1 MYCYKCG
8 SEMRYIHHET
18 INQCTKCDFQ
28 SSLRAIVEEMS
39 VSNGELQKAVVDH
52 IDKEYKFLKDLL
64 LSPQATAKIQIAC
77 KDRLEELN
85 VFKKAAQKLSADELQ
100 DLT

>member
-8 SEMRYIHHET
+8 SEMKFTSDET

-28 SSLRAIVEEMS
+28 SSLRAIVEEM
-39 VSNGELQKAVVDH
+39 GESSADLQKAVVDH
-52 IDKEYKFLKDLL
+52 IDKENKFLKDLL
-64 LSPQATAKIQIAC
+64 FSPQSTAKIQLAC

-85 VFKKAAQKLSADELQ
+85 VFKKTAQKLSSDQLQ